1 MEGKLGESQ
10 KMSTR
15 LFIKH
20 GNIEDEKVDVIVN
33 PTTPNADLSSNSV
46 SCAISKKAG
55 KGLQALCCQLNEN
68 GVVLSEKNSVFT
80 KASGQLH
87 CGKVL
92 HVYTPNKNP
101 DQNVNSIV
109 HTVVLD
115 ALNKAEKERYKSV
128 SLPLLGF
135 GYSVEER
142 AMAVIKASL
151 DFGQS
156 IPLSINQIILV
167 VSNKCHFEKACSCLT
182 AFKGDS
188 PALEMG
194 QREANVL
201 EVHPHS
207 QMASKRVFRSLQP
220 WTVANLKT
228 VENND
233 AVIKAYSVFPEQTN
247 WVIQEIESNVMNE
260 LIIDYVEDDYI
271 QYLIASEEEDIT
283 CHLSELGVAI
293 DWKKET
299 KKILLSGEKNK
310 VREAQTVV
318 VKILNSLHHA
328 TTMLNQV
335 VWQKESES
343 GIQLYPKD
351 VSCRLEM
358 ALIKVSNYHHVTVS
372 LVHGHYDSKV
382 CGKEL
387 PSVIHMFIPLL
398 SSFHVW

>member
-1 MEGKLGESQ
+1 MEGKLKESH
-10 KMSTR
+10 KMSTQ

-55 KGLQALCCQLNEN
+55 KGLQALCCRLNEN

-87 CGKVL
+87 CRKVL

-101 DQNVNSIV
+101 LQTDENDVNLIIQ
-109 HTVVLD
+109 TVVLD
-115 ALNKAEKERYKSV
+115 ALSRAENKGYKSV

-135 GYSVEER
+135 GYSVEAR

-151 DFGQS
+151 EFGQR
-156 IPLSINQIILV
+156 IPLSINKIVLV
-167 VSNKCHFEKACSCLT
+167 VSDKCHFERACSCLI
-182 AFKGDS
+182 ALKGDS
-188 PALEMG
+188 SALEVG
-194 QREANVL
+194 QRENCVF

-207 QMASKRVFRSLQP
+207 QMASKHVFQSLQP
-220 WTVANLKT
+220 WTVADLKT
-228 VENND
+228 LQDKN

-247 WVIQEIESNVMNE
+247 LVIQEIESNVMNE
-260 LIIDYVEDDYI
+260 LIIDHIDDDFI
-271 QYLIASEEEDIT
+271 QHLIASEEENIS
-283 CHLSELGVAI
+283 CSLSELGVAI
-293 DWKKET
+293 DWKKE
-299 KKILLSGEKNK
+299 KNKLLLSGEKNK

-318 VKILNSLHHA
+318 VKILNSLRHA
-328 TTMLNQV
+328 TMMLNQV

-343 GIQLYPKD
+343 GIQVYPKD

-358 ALIKVSNYHHVTVS
+358 ALIKVSN
-372 LVHGHYDSKV
+372 
-382 CGKEL
+382 
-387 PSVIHMFIPLL
+387 
-398 SSFHVW
+398 